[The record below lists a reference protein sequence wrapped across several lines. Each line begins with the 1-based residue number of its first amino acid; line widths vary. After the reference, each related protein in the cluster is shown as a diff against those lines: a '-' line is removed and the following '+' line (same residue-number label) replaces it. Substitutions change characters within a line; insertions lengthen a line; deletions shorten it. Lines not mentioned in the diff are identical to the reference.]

1 MLLIAGRGCGVSVA
15 EQSAEEA
22 ALLHVPMVGH
32 VGVADAILED
42 EGGVGRRRLPEVV
55 ALLLAG
61 EALELFMCFADV
73 GRAEGR
79 AVAVAAEQVDDAIL
93 VERADALLYLRAE
106 VAGEAA
112 RVALA
117 EDTLLY
123 PAQQAVRLLKQLR
136 EALDVREDRPIA
148 PQLQG
153 GEHIL
158 GDVRAGPVSQLDEHV
173 VAAAEAVGAVI
184 LAFLE
189 QVHRRAIELNLGAEM
204 DGDVDVC
211 LVGCALQL
219 RCLRL
224 QVCPVRDEALAVDVR
239 RGKDIRHA

>member
-1 MLLIAGRGCGVSVA
+1 MNSA
-15 EQSAEEA
+15 EQATEEA
-22 ALLHVPMVGH
+22 FFLFVPSFGDFRVKYP
-32 VGVADAILED
+32 ALED
-42 EGGVGRRRLPEVV
+42 ELGVGRRRLPEVV

-61 EALELFMCFADV
+61 EALELFMGFADV

-79 AVAVAAEQVDDAIL
+79 AVAVAAEQVDDTVL

-123 PAQQAVRLLKQLR
+123 PAQQAVRLLEELR

-153 GEHIL
+153 VEHIL
-158 GDVRAGPVSQLDEHV
+158 GNVRAGLVGQLDEHV
-173 VAAAEAVGAVI
+173 VAAAEAVGAII

-189 QVHRRAIELNLGAEM
+189 QVHRRAIELDFCAEV
-204 DGDVDVC
+204 DGDLDAC

-219 RCLRL
+219 RGFRL